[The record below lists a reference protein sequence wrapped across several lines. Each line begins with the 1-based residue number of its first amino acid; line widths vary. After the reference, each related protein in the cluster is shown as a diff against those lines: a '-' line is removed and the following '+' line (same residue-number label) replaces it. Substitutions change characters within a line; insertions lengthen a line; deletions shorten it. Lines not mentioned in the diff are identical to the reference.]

1 MAVTGPDA
9 APARDARRASPPG
22 VGERPP
28 QRRTARSRKARGAAL
43 VAAAMLVTGC
53 ATLPRLAAP
62 HVAVERVRVERFS
75 GVDAQFT
82 VFVNVANPNDREI
95 AVDAI
100 DADLKVEDVP
110 VGRAR
115 LASPVRLPALG
126 TTTAALTARAGLA
139 DTLRAAAEIAR
150 RAEAAGG
157 ALRAVRYAVTGT
169 ATIDGGR
176 TIPFARSG
184 EIAWPRSAATPQ

>member
-1 MAVTGPDA
+1 M
-9 APARDARRASPPG
+9 
-22 VGERPP
+22 
-28 QRRTARSRKARGAAL
+28 RSRVARGAML
-43 VAAAMLVTGC
+43 GAAAMLIAGC
-53 ATLPRLAAP
+53 ATLPRLEAP
-62 HVAVERVRVERFS
+62 SVFVERVRVDRFS

-82 VFVNVANPNDREI
+82 VVLNVANPNDREI

-100 DADLKVEDVP
+100 DADLRIEGVP

-115 LASPVRLPALG
+115 LALPVRLPARG
-126 TTTAALTARAGLA
+126 ATTAALTARAGLA

-157 ALRAVRYAVTGT
+157 ALAPVRYAVSGT

-184 EIAWPRSAATPQ
+184 EIPWPRNAATPQ